1 MKKFDDHE
9 TINRASRM
17 ETLMVAS
24 TTTRFVKVWR
34 SEDHRILFAL
44 EWRSAGQTALIHI
57 LPIFRCGTRVWV
69 TPEVCTDVA
78 LSVPGKSYAYPGLAE
93 KDALD
98 LMITLE
104 RHDSLGRHTYS
115 MMFPLNRDQRGRTNI
130 ADISQIHHGM
140 TQIGNGLHG
149 ADRQAAAISTK
160 RPDKFGGHTLAS
172 DYNPNNDRGCVRVM
186 GYREYVGTLLGE

>member
-1 MKKFDDHE
+1 MKKFNDSV
-9 TINRASRM
+9 TINRASKI
-17 ETLMVAS
+17 ETLMTAS
-24 TTTRFVKVWR
+24 TTTRFVKMWR
-34 SEDHRILFAL
+34 SEDHRILFVL

-69 TPEVCTDVA
+69 TPEVSSTVA

-115 MMFPLNRDQRGRTNI
+115 MMFPLNRDQRDRTNI
-130 ADISQIHHGM
+130 ADICEIHHGVS
-140 TQIGNGLHG
+140 QIGNGLRG
-149 ADRQAAAISTK
+149 ADRQSAAIDTK
-160 RPDKFGGHTLAS
+160 RSGKCGSHTLAS

-186 GYREYVGTLLGE
+186 GYREYAGTLLGE

>member
-1 MKKFDDHE
+1 MRKFDDFK
-9 TINRASRM
+9 TINHASRV
-17 ETLMVAS
+17 ETLITSS

-34 SEDHRILFAL
+34 SEDHRILFVL
-44 EWRSAGQTALIHI
+44 EWRSAGQTALMHM
-57 LPIFRCGTRVWV
+57 LPIFRCGARVWV
-69 TPEVCTDVA
+69 TPEVSNTIA

-115 MMFPLNRDQRGRTNI
+115 MMFPLNRDQRDRINI
-130 ADISQIHHGM
+130 ADICEIHLGVS
-140 TQIGNGLHG
+140 QIGNGLRG
-149 ADRQAAAISTK
+149 ADRQSAAIDTK
-160 RPDKFGGHTLAS
+160 RSGKCGSHTLAS
-172 DYNPNNDRGCVRVM
+172 DYNPNNDRGCVRIM

>member
-1 MKKFDDHE
+1 MKKFDDCE
-9 TINRASRM
+9 TVNRASRM
-17 ETLMVAS
+17 ETLMTAS
-24 TTTRFVKVWR
+24 TTTRFIKAWR
-34 SEDHRILFAL
+34 SEDHRVLFVL
-44 EWRSAGQTALIHI
+44 EWRSAGQTAIMHV
-57 LPIFRCGTRVWV
+57 LPIFRCGAHVWV
-69 TPEVCTDVA
+69 SPEVCTDIA

-93 KDALD
+93 KQAMDMMLS
-98 LMITLE
+98 ME
-104 RHDSLGRHTYS
+104 RRDSLGRHIYS
-115 MMFPLNRDQRGRTNI
+115 MTFPVNASQRDRI
-130 ADISQIHHGM
+130 SVVDICELHHGM